1 MASFT
6 RKAIREAFLQLLEE
20 RMLSEITVKDI
31 VERCG
36 INRNSFYYHYRDLP
50 ALIEEIVQEEA
61 DAVIAEHA
69 SLHDM
74 VDCFDAVVSFVTH
87 RKRAILHIFRS
98 VSRDVFERY
107 LMKTCRYFVDT
118 YLTAALMGEPVDP
131 KDPGSRRPFLRLYMF
146 WADYRL
152 AKPGHG
158 RNRRCTPAAAFL
170 HLKPDR
176 PKTWPGSCI
185 SSIHSPL
192 SAS

>member
-1 MASFT
+1 MIRIHHTEKGVTIPVASFT
-6 RKAIREAFLQLLEE
+6 RKAIREAFLQLLDE

-61 DAVIAEHA
+61 DAVIAGHA

-98 VSRDVFERY
+98 VNRDVFERY

-118 YLTAALMGEPVDP
+118 YLTAALLGDPVDP
-131 KDPGSRRPFLRLYMF
+131 KAHAKELEEMFAPREPDPQVELMKRLI
-146 WADYRL
+146 AEA
-152 AKPGHG
+152 AKISME
-158 RNRRCTPAAAFL
+158 TV
-170 HLKPDR
+170 
-176 PKTWPGSCI
+176 WPEVEKQGG
-185 SSIHSPL
+185 
-192 SAS
+192 A

>member
-6 RKAIREAFLQLLEE
+6 RKAIREAFLQLLDE

-61 DAVIAEHA
+61 DAVIAGHA

-87 RKRAILHIFRS
+87 RKRRFCTFS
-98 VSRDVFERY
+98 
-107 LMKTCRYFVDT
+107 
-118 YLTAALMGEPVDP
+118 
-131 KDPGSRRPFLRLYMF
+131 
-146 WADYRL
+146 
-152 AKPGHG
+152 G
-158 RNRRCTPAAAFL
+158 R
-170 HLKPDR
+170 
-176 PKTWPGSCI
+176 
-185 SSIHSPL
+185 
-192 SAS
+192 

>member
-1 MASFT
+1 MTIPVASFT

-69 SLHDM
+69 SLHDI

-131 KDPGSRRPFLRLYMF
+131 KDREAAVHFYACTCFGLIIDWLSQGMPEQTVHTCRRVFAF
-146 WADYRL
+146 KAGQAEDL
-152 AKPGHG
+152 A
-158 RNRRCTPAAAFL
+158 RQL
-170 HLKPDR
+170 HQQH
-176 PKTWPGSCI
+176 T
-185 SSIHSPL
+185 
-192 SAS
+192 